1 MVIDDLFEIA
11 NGIDNTLLML
21 QEKYQSDL
29 KRKFTIGIQ
38 LPVKELR
45 DLDHDLYVTQ
55 NGSSDGFTP
64 SDEIRAKIL
73 GLDFVI
79 VSEEEKENEQL

>member
-11 NGIDNTLLML
+11 NGLDNSLLML
-21 QEKYQSDL
+21 QEKYKSDL

-38 LPVKELR
+38 LPLDELQI
-45 DLDHDLYVTQ
+45 LDHDLYVTQ
-55 NGSSDGFTP
+55 NGSSDGFIP

-79 VSEEEKENEQL
+79 VPEEEDKTVE

>member
-1 MVIDDLFEIA
+1 MVIEDLFEIA
-11 NGIDNTLLML
+11 NGLDNSLLML
-21 QEKYQSDL
+21 QEKYKTDL

-38 LPVKELR
+38 LPLDELQI
-45 DLDHDLYVTQ
+45 LDHDLYVTQ
-55 NGSSDGFTP
+55 NGNSDGFTA

-79 VSEEEKENEQL
+79 VSEEEKKDEL